1 MKLGE
6 NPNLVTS
13 KLNEGSFECSHHSAV
28 LGREKRFSLI
38 LTSDY
43 EEVSASPLAL
53 A

>member
-13 KLNEGSFECSHHSAV
+13 KLHEGSFECSHHSAV

-38 LTSDY
+38 LPSDY